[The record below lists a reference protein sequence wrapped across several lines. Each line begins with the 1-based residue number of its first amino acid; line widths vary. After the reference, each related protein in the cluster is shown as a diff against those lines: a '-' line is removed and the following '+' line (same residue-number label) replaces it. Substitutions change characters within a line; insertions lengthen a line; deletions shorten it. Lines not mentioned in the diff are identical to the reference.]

1 MNHITLIGIELLL
14 PHPNNPRKQLGDLTE
29 LAESIKANGVYQNL
43 TVVANG
49 DGFYTII
56 IGHRRH
62 AAAKLA
68 GIDKLPCVITQ
79 MTEKQQL
86 ETMLIENMQRSD
98 LTVIEE
104 AQGLQLMIDLGD
116 SVTDISKATGFS
128 KNKIKSRLFLNNYD
142 VDTVEKAFKKGATLE
157 DYVKLSRI
165 KDDKKREEVAKH
177 LGTSNFDYYANIAIE
192 HEKWIK
198 EKQKI
203 IGVLESFNAIDSTQN
218 FINYSDYLKSCTMV
232 TAKEVYDFCEDNHG
246 REIRF
251 KMPNYS
257 DSVVVYVMKTK
268 EEIQSSNSNNK
279 GNDETARRAAIAD
292 YRINLINRLES
303 YIDNYIAEHDDH
315 AMGLNNSSQLVAI
328 ECIIRSIIV
337 ASIENDHG
345 YYQQQTALSALNHLG
360 LSRDKI
366 ARKDTNEFYDV
377 SYVICADES
386 EGKKALHLGK
396 NPVQFLLALLRTYVN
411 LSSCSEYDSYDGS
424 YKCVK
429 FRKTKHLA
437 LLIETLER
445 HGFQTPDELTQY
457 IEGTH
462 PIYTEEGCKKI
473 IDEQFE
479 REEKQ

>member
-1 MNHITLIGIELLL
+1 MNNHITLIGIDLLL
-14 PHPNNPRKQLGDLTE
+14 PHPQNPRKQLGDLTE

-68 GIDKLPCVITQ
+68 GVDKLPCVITQ

-128 KNKIKSRLFLNNYD
+128 KKKIKSRLFLNSYD
-142 VDTVEKAFKKGATLE
+142 VDTVEKAFKKGATLD

-177 LGTSNFDYYANIAIE
+177 LGTSNFDYYANIAID
-192 HEKWIK
+192 HEKWRK

-203 IGVLESFNAIDSTQN
+203 IGVLKSFNATDSTQN
-218 FINYSDYLKSCTMV
+218 IISDYLKSCTMS

-251 KMPNYS
+251 RMSNYS
-257 DSVVVYVMKTK
+257 DYVVVYVMKTK

-279 GNDETARRAAIAD
+279 GDDETARRAAITN
-292 YRINLINRLES
+292 YRKNLINRLEN

-315 AMGLNNSSQLVAI
+315 VMGLNNSSQLVAI
-328 ECIIRSIIV
+328 DCIIRSIIV
-337 ASIENDHG
+337 ASIENDRG
-345 YYQQQTALSALNHLG
+345 YYQQTALSALNHLG

-377 SYVICADES
+377 SYVICSDES

-396 NPVQFLLALLRTYVN
+396 NPVQFLLALLRTYIN
-411 LSSCSEYDSYDGS
+411 LSSCSEYYSYDLS

-437 LLIETLER
+437 LLIENLER